1 MNYTQ
6 NERIAQVG
14 DNTLVVG
21 IDIGSD
27 KLANLIVVEMNSHSP
42 FFLTLWGGVSREHAR
57 LARKSHGLASS
68 SILLFCFHLL
78 CFT

>member
-27 KLANLIVVEMNSHSP
+27 KYYARAFTERGIHCQMAKTKRLSWRSRGQVVSHM
-42 FFLTLWGGVSREHAR
+42 GAR
-57 LARKSHGLASS
+57 NA
-68 SILLFCFHLL
+68 IQ
-78 CFT
+78 

>member
-21 IDIGSD
+21 IDIGSE
-27 KLANLIVVEMNSHSP
+27 KHCARAFTERGM
-42 FFLTLWGGVSREHAR
+42 SRDFR
-57 LARKSHGLASS
+57 R
-68 SILLFCFHLL
+68 
-78 CFT
+78 